1 MNDLFVIIVVGLKVR
16 CALIQMNNTNMT
28 ICIIFTHIDTIFDEL
43 LGSDFKRC
51 FTLLDKAT
59 CKTVFNVGELMIWL
73 TERVG
78 ERVSCNVQQSLMYT
92 I

>member
-1 MNDLFVIIVVGLKVR
+1 MCSHTDEQYKH
-16 CALIQMNNTNMT
+16 MT

-78 ERVSCNVQQSLMYT
+78 ERVSCNVHQSLMYT